1 MNVSAGAG
9 APATETREVARMS
22 TVEARTIEG
31 VELPP
36 AGTYTFDPAHTT
48 VEFIGKH
55 MFTKTRGRFTKAE
68 GTIVIGETPETSS
81 VAVTIDAASIQS
93 NSEQRDGHLVSADFL
108 NVERWPN
115 VTFRSTGFRHTGG
128 TNFELDGELTIKDIT
143 NPITLKGRYLGTGTN
158 PFGKVSAGFT
168 ATASFER
175 EDYDMTW
182 NMALEAGG
190 WLVGKTVTV
199 EVEVEAIKED

>member
-1 MNVSAGAG
+1 
-9 APATETREVARMS
+9 MS
-22 TVEARTIEG
+22 TTELRTIAG
-31 VELPP
+31 IELPP
-36 AGTYTFDPAHTT
+36 AGSYTFDPAHTT

-68 GTIVIGETPETSS
+68 GTIVIGETPEASS
-81 VAVTIDAASIQS
+81 VEATIDAASIQS
-93 NSEQRDGHLVSADFL
+93 NSEQRDGHLVSPDFL
-108 NVERWPN
+108 NVEKWPT
-115 VTFRSTGFRHTGG
+115 VTFKSTGFRHTGDA
-128 TNFELDGELTIKDIT
+128 TFELDGDLTIKDIT
-143 NPITLKGRYLGTGTN
+143 NPITLKGEYLGTGVD
-158 PFGKVSAGFT
+158 PYGKVSAGFT
-168 ATASFER
+168 ASGQFER

>member
-1 MNVSAGAG
+1 
-9 APATETREVARMS
+9 MS
-22 TVEARTIEG
+22 TTEARTVAGI
-31 VELPP
+31 ELPP

-48 VEFIGKH
+48 VEFIGTH

-68 GTIVIGETPETSS
+68 GTIVIGESPEASS
-81 VAVTIDAASIQS
+81 VEATIEVASIQS

-108 NVERWPN
+108 NAEKWPN
-115 VTFRSTGFRHTGG
+115 ASFASTGFRHTGG
-128 TNFELDGELTIKDIT
+128 RGFELDGELTIKDIT
-143 NPITLKGRYLGTGTN
+143 NPITLAGEFLGTGVD

-168 ATASFER
+168 ATAKFQR

-190 WLVGKTVTV
+190 WLVGKTVSV
-199 EVEVEAIKED
+199 EVEVEAHKEV